1 MLAHMDVHCSA
12 CGFTLDGSAACQAAI
27 AACADE
33 RQRDLLA
40 QTAARSGTGR
50 ITRFSG
56 RVRGLRRLDVPCP
69 HCGAAGAWRASMAMK
84 TC

>member
-1 MLAHMDVHCSA
+1 MLPDMDVHCSA
-12 CGFTLDGSAACQAAI
+12 CGFSLDRSAACQAAI
-27 AACADE
+27 ATCTDE
-33 RQRDLLA
+33 RQRSLLA
-40 QTAARSGTGR
+40 QAAARSETGR

-69 HCGAAGAWRASMAMK
+69 QCGASGAWRASMAMK